1 MKQKRKLTDQ
11 ETESQNTKSS
21 FRLKEIF
28 EEKNKLSSHSK
39 IHLFFLQHFFNL
51 KEPQRKTGAG
61 NTYTCTLNSNLL
73 QDLNRT
79 KTPAWSARGRQAN
92 QQRTQGNPSTGH
104 LWTREQQARMMT
116 SNEAKAE
123 EATAGD
129 KQHQGPS
136 TGKTQPALQQ
146 DED

>member
-73 QDLNRT
+73 QGLNRT

-92 QQRTQGNPSTGH
+92 QQRNRATPPQG
-104 LWTREQQARMMT
+104 T
-116 SNEAKAE
+116 SELGSSRPE
-123 EATAGD
+123 
-129 KQHQGPS
+129 
-136 TGKTQPALQQ
+136 
-146 DED
+146 